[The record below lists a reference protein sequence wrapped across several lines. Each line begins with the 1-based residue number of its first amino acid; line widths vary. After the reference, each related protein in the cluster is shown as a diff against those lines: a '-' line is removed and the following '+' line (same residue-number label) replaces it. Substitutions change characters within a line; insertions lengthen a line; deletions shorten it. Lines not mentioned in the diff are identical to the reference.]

1 MTGERETRRLKR
13 GRRKGRRRREQLKAS
28 SRIPDSQHPQHIAD
42 YVMALWGS
50 CIGRTSKTLSIGAF
64 SSPQNSCTTDTR
76 TVYASV
82 GHEVEFRLLLWPSDI
97 HLYLRLHVHITS
109 YLVAGARST
118 NYMVGTHTW
127 EMMVQCGSAC
137 NHGACHSIC
146 DT

>member
-1 MTGERETRRLKR
+1 MTGERETRRLQR
-13 GRRKGRRRREQLKAS
+13 GRRKGRKRREQLKAS

-64 SSPQNSCTTDTR
+64 SSPQNSCTTDRR
-76 TVYASV
+76 TVHASV
-82 GHEVEFRLLLWPSDI
+82 GHEVEFRLLLSPSDS
-97 HLYLRLHVHITS
+97 HLNLRLHARILPRSRSQVDRLHGRHTHW
-109 YLVAGARST
+109 AG
-118 NYMVGTHTW
+118 